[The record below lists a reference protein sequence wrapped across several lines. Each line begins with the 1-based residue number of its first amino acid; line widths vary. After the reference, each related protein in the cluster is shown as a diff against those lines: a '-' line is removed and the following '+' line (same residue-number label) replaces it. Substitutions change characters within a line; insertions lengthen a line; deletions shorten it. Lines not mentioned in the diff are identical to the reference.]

1 MLDVM
6 MIDDRQNLL
15 RIQQRRSVMC
25 TNTEL
30 LPVNPKYKARI
41 FELLYQDK
49 KELLDLYNAVNG
61 TSYED
66 PEELE
71 ITVSIQDG
79 SEHTRKKC
87 RLKRQ
92 WKEQSQNVS
101 ERGFWLIF

>member
-25 TNTEL
+25 TNTDL

-41 FELLYQDK
+41 FELLYQEK
-49 KELLDLYNAVNG
+49 KELLNLYNAVNG

-71 ITVSIQDG
+71 INTLENAVYMAMHNDVSFVIG
-79 SEHTRKKC
+79 
-87 RLKRQ
+87 
-92 WKEQSQNVS
+92 WNVS
-101 ERGFWLIF
+101 LYEH

>member
-1 MLDVM
+1 
-6 MIDDRQNLL
+6 
-15 RIQQRRSVMC
+15 MC
-25 TNTEL
+25 TNTDL

-71 ITVSIQDG
+71 INTLENAVYMAMHNDVSFVIG
-79 SEHTRKKC
+79 
-87 RLKRQ
+87 
-92 WKEQSQNVS
+92 WNVS
-101 ERGFWLIF
+101 LYEH